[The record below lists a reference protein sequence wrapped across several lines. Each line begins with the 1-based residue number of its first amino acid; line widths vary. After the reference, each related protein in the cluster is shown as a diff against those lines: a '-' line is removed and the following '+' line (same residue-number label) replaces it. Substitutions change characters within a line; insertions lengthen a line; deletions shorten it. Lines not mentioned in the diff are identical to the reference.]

1 MAIEFRIPELDEA
14 SPEFLRGGS
23 GKYGYRVGKDATT
36 TLKLTGLK
44 EVRKALKQY
53 GDETKTALKPA
64 NLAAAKVVIEAANY
78 TIPVKTGTLK
88 ATMRPLATNKSGK
101 VRVGNAKVEY
111 AGPIHF
117 GWPARLIKP
126 QPFIYEALD
135 KRISEVIAVYNKAI
149 DQLGEKYDLTNG

>member
-44 EVRKALKQY
+44 EVRKTLKKY
-53 GDETKTALKPA
+53 GDETKTAFKPA

-78 TIPVKTGTLK
+78 TIPVRTGTLK
-88 ATMRPLATNKSGK
+88 STMRPIATNNSGK

-117 GWPARLIKP
+117 GWPSRSIKP
-126 QPFIYEALD
+126 NTFLYEAID
-135 KRISEVIAVYNKAI
+135 ARKSEVANRYAELVSDLIV
-149 DQLGEKYDLTNG
+149 KYDLG

>member
-36 TLKLTGLK
+36 TIKLTGLK
-44 EVRKALKQY
+44 EVRKQLKEY
-53 GDETKTALKPA
+53 GDATKTALKPA
-64 NLAAAKVVIEAANY
+64 NLAAAKVVIAAANY
-78 TIPVKTGTLK
+78 TIPVLTGTLK
-88 ATMRPLATNKSGK
+88 STMRPLATNKSGK

-117 GWPARLIKP
+117 GWPSRLIKP

-135 KRISEVIAVYNKAI
+135 QRINEVISIYNSAI
-149 DQLGEKYDLTNG
+149 DELGRKYDLN

>member
-1 MAIEFRIPELDEA
+1 MEIRFPELETE
-14 SPEFLRGGS
+14 SLLGSGGGS
-23 GKYGYRVGKDATT
+23 GRYGYRVSGDRGTYKV
-36 TLKLTGLK
+36 TGLR

-64 NLAAAKVVIEAANY
+64 NLEAARVVAEKSKY
-78 TIPVKTGTLK
+78 FVPVRTGALESTIR
-88 ATMRPLATNKSGK
+88 ALATTKSGK

-126 QPFIYEALD
+126 QPFIYDALD
-135 KRISEVIAVYNKAI
+135 DRIDQVISVYNSAI
-149 DQLGEKYDLTNG
+149 DELSRKYDLT

>member
-44 EVRKALKQY
+44 EVRKTLKKY
-53 GDETKTALKPA
+53 GDETKTAFKPA

-78 TIPVKTGTLK
+78 TIPVRTGTLK
-88 ATMRPLATNKSGK
+88 STMRPIATNKSGK

-117 GWPARLIKP
+117 GWPARNIKP
-126 QPFIYEALD
+126 NPFIYEVLDGRRQEVYALYSQ
-135 KRISEVIAVYNKAI
+135 RISELIF
-149 DQLGEKYDLTNG
+149 KYDLG